1 MEHSVGVQRENIC
14 VNTGYPAFV
23 FGLPEVQAHWLQLSG
38 NFFPVHFYSE
48 SRKLPPEINFDFSP
62 PRYLVTTLP
71 ESEFEGQEQDIP
83 FWHKYLV
90 PVPFNF

>member
-1 MEHSVGVQRENIC
+1 MR
-14 VNTGYPAFV
+14 V
-23 FGLPEVQAHWLQLSG
+23 FEGCHAYQCFLRYFRLKVDSHQTQ
-38 NFFPVHFYSE
+38 FFPVHFYSE
-48 SRKLPPEINFDFSP
+48 SRKLPPEINFDFSH

-71 ESEFEGQEQDIP
+71 ESEFEGQEQDIS